1 MAIVVYVNAD
11 ADVSAGTGA
20 RLGFFAL
27 AFAILTALLSPL
39 IHPSSTLERAHPDRP
54 L

>member
-1 MAIVVYVNAD
+1 MAIVMYVNAD

-27 AFAILTALLSPL
+27 AFADLDGVAR
-39 IHPSSTLERAHPDRP
+39 SSSVRP
-54 L
+54 IQHA

>member
-1 MAIVVYVNAD
+1 MRRMAIVMYVNAD

-27 AFAILTALLSPL
+27 AFAILTALLC
-39 IHPSSTLERAHPDRP
+39 RR
-54 L
+54 